1 MKCPKC
7 GFENREEANFCKK
20 CGNKFTGIENNSFA
34 QNGKSQNSSIQN
46 NSNTKTIISIIAVAL
61 IIIGLMV
68 TLYLLFCDNSFFQD
82 KEKKS
87 SHKKDN
93 SISSKT
99 EETTSGFDTYDETD
113 DNDTN
118 ESSDDSEYETYE
130 YTTSASSTITV
141 PDVVG
146 LMYSDAY
153 TKMKDLNI
161 DYNVYYQYSDVAYDF
176 VISQYPTAG
185 KTMSAG
191 EKMTIYVSKGEDNF
205 NNPDYSSSRSYNSY
219 SSEYI
224 LCGSDSR
231 IIDKSEVQNMDETKM
246 ELALN
251 EIYARHGRKFNTK
264 SISDYFNSKSWYHG
278 TVEPDDFNESVFNS
292 YEKANRDMLVEVMKE
307 KGYRD

>member
-1 MKCPKC
+1 MRCPIC
-7 GFENREEANFCKK
+7 GFQNKEGSNFCKK
-20 CGNKFTGIENNSFA
+20 CGNKLAGIENNNFA
-34 QNGKSQNSSIQN
+34 QNGKSPNTSNRNSSN
-46 NSNTKTIISIIAVAL
+46 KKTIISIIVVAL
-61 IIIGLMV
+61 VIIGLMV
-68 TLYLLFCDNSFFQD
+68 TLYLLFFDNSFFRD
-82 KEKKS
+82 EEKKS
-87 SHKKDN
+87 DHKKDN
-93 SISSKT
+93 SISSKI
-99 EETTSGFDTYDETD
+99 EDTTSGFNTNDETD
-113 DNDTN
+113 DNEND
-118 ESSDDSEYETYE
+118 SSEDSEYETRE

-191 EKMTIYVSKGEDNF
+191 DKMTIYVSKGEDNF
-205 NNPDYSSSRSYNSY
+205 NNPDYSSSRGYTSY

-224 LCGSDSR
+224 LYGSDSR

-264 SISDYFNSKSWYHG
+264 SIADYFNSKSWYHG
-278 TVEPDDFNESVFNS
+278 TVEPEDFNESVFNS
-292 YEKANRDMLVEVMKE
+292 YEKSNRDMLVEVMKE

>member
-1 MKCPKC
+1 MRCPIC
-7 GFENREEANFCKK
+7 GFQNMDGSNFCKK
-20 CGNKFTGIENNSFA
+20 CGNKLAGIENNNFA
-34 QNGKSQNSSIQN
+34 QNGKSPNTSNRNSS
-46 NSNTKTIISIIAVAL
+46 SKKTVISIIVVAL
-61 IIIGLMV
+61 VIIGLMV
-68 TLYLLFCDNSFFQD
+68 TLYLLFFDNSFFRD
-82 KEKKS
+82 EEKKS
-87 SHKKDN
+87 GHKKDN
-93 SISSKT
+93 SISSKI
-99 EETTSGFDTYDETD
+99 EDTTSGFNTYDETD
-113 DNDTN
+113 DNEND
-118 ESSDDSEYETYE
+118 SSEDSEYETRE

-191 EKMTIYVSKGEDNF
+191 DKMTIYVSKGKDNY
-205 NNPDYSSSRSYNSY
+205 NNPDYSSSRSYTSY

-224 LCGSDSR
+224 LYGSDSR

-246 ELALN
+246 NLALN

-278 TVEPDDFNESVFNS
+278 TVEPEDFNENVFNS
-292 YEKANRDMLVEVMKE
+292 YEKSNRDMLVEVMKE